1 MKRKKPQPSKRSRPS
16 NPYECVVDTEGVQ
29 YVLDWST
36 FPINGFVFMKCVE
49 TTKVITIL
57 RRSSA
62 RHGISLALRVGIRN
76 GYWGVGIWR
85 TR

>member
-1 MKRKKPQPSKRSRPS
+1 MKRRKPQPSKRSRPS

-36 FPINGFVFMKCVE
+36 FPINGFVFVRCVE
-49 TTKVITIL
+49 TEKVVKTL
-57 RRSSA
+57 RSSA
-62 RHGISLALRVGIRN
+62 ANRGISLAIRVGIRN
-76 GYWGVGIWR
+76 GYWGVGVWR